1 VKIEMID
8 RAPPEIKKKMRE
20 DWEIYDR
27 AHGID
32 SNYKRFSMIL
42 SDYEGNTVG
51 LLEAYTVFAEIY
63 VDELWIDPNH
73 RRKGF
78 GSKLLHELEQQFEG
92 KGFGNMNL
100 HTSEYQ
106 APEFYKKCG
115 FELEF
120 VRKNLKHP
128 KLNKYFF
135 VKYFK
140 NEIQNQRIFDPESCI

>member
-1 VKIEMID
+1 VKIEITE
-8 RAPPEIKKKMRE
+8 RIPQEIEKKMRE
-20 DWEIYDR
+20 DWKNYDN
-27 AHGID
+27 AHGIA
-32 SNYKRFSMIL
+32 SNYKRFSLIL
-42 SDYEGNTVG
+42 SDSDGNAVG
-51 LLEAYTVFAEIY
+51 LLEAYAVFAEIY
-63 VDELWIDPNH
+63 VNELWIDPNH
-73 RRKGF
+73 RGKGF

-140 NEIQNQRIFDPESCI
+140 NEIQNQGILE